1 MGGPEPY
8 DRGMPTQ
15 VRLLA
20 MSAWSIAVVVGANLI
35 FAQAPDAAGLIGL
48 GGLGLVLATLTAGLR
63 AGVIASILMGVLGGI
78 AIAGGDNTLIQVLVM
93 VLAAAGLGLTARWK
107 WNRGFILLPITL
119 AFVAAESPAQ
129 EPLQTGIAFAAAMTG
144 YALIASLGTA
154 LLRGKQHDSQ
164 QQGETSSW
172 SRTIG
177 YATVLATAAIA
188 TTTIAVTLDW
198 GHTGGWLIMTPFIVI
213 SPYVQDGWHKAI
225 NRAIGTVG
233 GFAIA
238 SALAFIFG
246 SGPALSAT
254 GVAFAALAAVA
265 LVKQWHYAIYA
276 LFLTPAIVILE
287 SIGRPIEQT
296 ADNRL
301 LATVLGVGIALAVMA
316 VAVPTYRRTAK
327 EAGIDHY

>member
-1 MGGPEPY
+1 
-8 DRGMPTQ
+8 MPPTL
-15 VRLLA
+15 RLPVLI
-20 MSAWSIAVVVGANLI
+20 AWSIAVVVGVNLV

-48 GGLGLVLATLTAGLR
+48 AGLGLVLVTLTAGIR
-63 AGVIASILMGVLGGI
+63 AGVIASIVMGVLGGI
-78 AIAGGDNTLIQVLVM
+78 AIAGGQNVLIQVIVM
-93 VLAAAGLGLTARWK
+93 VLAAALLGLTARWK
-107 WNRGFILLPITL
+107 WNRGFILLPIAL

-129 EPLQTGIAFAAAMTG
+129 EPLQTGFAFGLAMSG
-144 YALIASLGTA
+144 YALIATLGTA
-154 LLRGKQHDSQ
+154 LLRGKHHASEQ
-164 QQGETSSW
+164 QRATSSW

-177 YATVLATAAIA
+177 YAIVLSTAAIA
-188 TTTIAVTLDW
+188 TTTIAVSLHW

-213 SPYVQDGWHKAI
+213 SPYVQDGWRKAI

-238 SALAFIFG
+238 SALAFVLG
-246 SGPALSAT
+246 SGPALSVM
-254 GVAFAALAAVA
+254 GVAFAALTAVA

-276 LFLTPAIVILE
+276 LCLTPAIVILE
-287 SIGRPIEQT
+287 SIGRPVEQT

-301 LATVLGVGIALAVMA
+301 LATILGVGISLAVMA

>member
-1 MGGPEPY
+1 
-8 DRGMPTQ
+8 MPATL
-15 VRLLA
+15 RLPALI
-20 MSAWSIAVVVGANLI
+20 AWSIAVVVGVNLV

-48 GGLGLVLATLTAGLR
+48 AGLGLVLVTLTAGIR
-63 AGVIASILMGVLGGI
+63 AGVIASIVMGVLGGI
-78 AIAGGDNTLIQVLVM
+78 AIAGGQNVLIQVIVM
-93 VLAAAGLGLTARWK
+93 VLAAALLGLTARWK

-129 EPLQTGIAFAAAMTG
+129 EPLQTGVAFGLAMTG
-144 YALIASLGTA
+144 YALIATLGTA
-154 LLRGKQHDSQ
+154 LLRGKHHASEQ
-164 QQGETSSW
+164 QRATSSW

-177 YATVLATAAIA
+177 YAIVLGTAAIA
-188 TTTIAVTLDW
+188 TTTIAVSLDW

-213 SPYVQDGWHKAI
+213 SPYVQDGWRKAI

-238 SALAFIFG
+238 SALAFVLG
-246 SGPALSAT
+246 SGPALSVM
-254 GVAFAALAAVA
+254 GVAFAALTAVA

-276 LFLTPAIVILE
+276 LCLTPAIVILE
-287 SIGRPIEQT
+287 SIGRPVEQT

-301 LATVLGVGIALAVMA
+301 IATILGVGISLAVMA